1 MIQWLKQFKFDF
13 LQYPHE
19 IMQAYSSNPE
29 AMCEVAARLLFMSV
43 KWAKNVPAF
52 LGLPFRDQVMLLEEG
67 WRELFVLGAAQ
78 FQMPVEA
85 GPLLAVAGNSTI
97 LYKKSDTF
105 LLHYNDLI
113 ESLDKSNPILIHCWV
128 F

>member
-1 MIQWLKQFKFDF
+1 
-13 LQYPHE
+13 
-19 IMQAYSSNPE
+19 MQAYSSNPE

-78 FQMPVEA
+78 FQMPIEA
-85 GPLLAVAGNSTI
+85 GPLLALAGIHIYQYISF
-97 LYKKSDTF
+97 SDFPPIHVYCGIKVCQIFQIKTF
-105 LLHYNDLI
+105 INLFIWVLFQDLI
-113 ESLDKSNPILIHCWV
+113 PRMLQLKKL
-128 F
+128 

>member
-1 MIQWLKQFKFDF
+1 
-13 LQYPHE
+13 
-19 IMQAYSSNPE
+19 MQAYSSNPE

-78 FQMPVEA
+78 FQMPIEA
-85 GPLLAVAGNSTI
+85 GPLLALAGI
-97 LYKKSDTF
+97 HIYQYLVFWAF
-105 LLHYNDLI
+105 L
-113 ESLDKSNPILIHCWV
+113 
-128 F
+128 